1 MAHLSLLDDNG
12 TMARKWELGDHPVA
26 VGRGETAD
34 VRVEDQ
40 SLSRRHF
47 LITREGG
54 NYHLKDLDSQNG
66 TWVDGRRA
74 ASTATR
80 LKHHDCI
87 AAGRTLF
94 LFSEGQPSSETY
106 TQR

>member
-1 MAHLSLLDDNG
+1 MAHLCLLDSNG
-12 TMARKWELGDHPVA
+12 ATARKWELGENPVA
-26 VGRGETAD
+26 VGRGEAAD
-34 VRVEDQ
+34 VRVEDE

-47 LITREGG
+47 LITREGV
-54 NYHLKDLDSQNG
+54 NYLLRDLDSRNG

-74 ASTATR
+74 ASAATR

-94 LFSEGQPSSETY
+94 LFSEPQPASSTY

>member
-1 MAHLSLLDDNG
+1 MAQLSLLDDNG
-12 TMARKWELGDHPVA
+12 AMARKWELGDNPVA
-26 VGRGETAD
+26 VGRGDTAD
-34 VRVEDQ
+34 VCVQDQ

-47 LITREGG
+47 LITRAGDKYLLE
-54 NYHLKDLDSQNG
+54 DLNSQNG

-74 ASTATR
+74 AGMATT

-87 AAGRTLF
+87 AAGQTLF
-94 LFSEGQPSSETY
+94 LFSEAQPAPQTY